1 MPASDT
7 TTENLQRIANLMNKE
22 KIDISPYE
30 NLGMLVRKNSKEY
43 RRRKEQQFIVLGE
56 IEYAGEQFAYF
67 MT

>member
-1 MPASDT
+1 MPAPDT

-30 NLGMLVRKNSKEY
+30 NLGMLVRKNSREY
-43 RRRKEQQFIVLGE
+43 RRRKEQQVIILGE